1 MASGKIVVVIF
12 VTALAVRLL
21 NAPAVVT
28 SGMPNLTP
36 LDDLYHWKRIAF
48 SAQHFPSVLDF
59 DPDRGTSGAFCPWPP
74 LYDLAC
80 GAIARICGMK
90 AVIWIPPV
98 ASALCVGLAT
108 LLIAWQFGSLAAI
121 AAGVALATSPFI
133 VTESSVGDIDHH
145 WLEWPLVFAIIF
157 CVWAGFSRP
166 NRLTPFLTLGIVMTI
181 AMFVQV
187 ALLPACGLAFVI
199 LFASGEQRAA
209 ASFGIVAIIIT
220 IYRLTH
226 PSIPTSPWFLG
237 WPHVAL
243 FAGATIALLLRG
255 GQAILPVR
263 TGKIACPPL
272 ALAAGTAVA
281 LAFPSSIAIGVHF
294 FGGDPWL
301 STISEFQPVWKGNI
315 HDWMS
320 HAFGFSI
327 GAILVFD
334 LARRAIRNRDW
345 KIGAVALFALA
356 YFPLAISS
364 RRFEATAIPLLALA
378 GAADAAMI
386 LRRNLRMVAAAA
398 IAVIPAVQLAIWMSH
413 PLPVVAPEQQSW
425 IHAATFLRTQ
435 PPGRILAPW
444 PLGHCLDVLGSHAVV
459 IDNFGTMPDA
469 DLFWRAEGALQSG
482 DVNGFHVRY
491 VIRPNK
497 PSGRFKLVYSENGL
511 NLWESLDIP

>member
-1 MASGKIVVVIF
+1 MASGKIAVVIF
-12 VTALAVRLL
+12 ITALAVRLL
-21 NAPAVVT
+21 NAPAVAT
-28 SGMPNLTP
+28 RGMPNLTP

-59 DPDRGTSGAFCPWPP
+59 DPDRGESGAFCPWPP
-74 LYDLAC
+74 LYDLTC
-80 GAIARICGMK
+80 GAIARIFGMK
-90 AVIWIPPV
+90 ALIWVPPV
-98 ASALCVGLAT
+98 ASALCVGLAA
-108 LLIAWQFGSLAAI
+108 LFIAWQFGSLAAI
-121 AAGVALATSPFI
+121 AAGIALATSPFI

-157 CVWAGFSRP
+157 AIQKRSWIA
-166 NRLTPFLTLGIVMTI
+166 LAIVMTI

-209 ASFGIVAIIIT
+209 SSFGIVAMIIA

-226 PSIPTSPWFLG
+226 PSLPTSPWFLG

-243 FAGATIALLLRG
+243 FAGAAVALLLRKWPAI
-255 GQAILPVR
+255 AILA
-263 TGKIACPPL
+263 GAAIS
-272 ALAAGTAVA
+272 LAAPRSL
-281 LAFPSSIAIGVHF
+281 LAGSHF

-315 HDWMS
+315 NDWVS
-320 HAFGFSI
+320 HAFGFSV

-334 LARRAIRNRDW
+334 LTRRAIRNRDW

-378 GAADAAMI
+378 GAIDAAII
-386 LRRNLRMVAAAA
+386 LRRNVRMFAAAA

-425 IHAATFLRTQ
+425 IRAATFLRTQ

-469 DLFWRAEGALQSG
+469 ELFWRAVGALRTG
-482 DVNGFHVRY
+482 DVKGLNVQY

-497 PSGRFKLVYSENGL
+497 PSGRFKLVYSDHGL
-511 NLWESLDIP
+511 NLWESLDVP